1 MTERE
6 NVQGA
11 DLQTEEIKRDEIETN
26 TEINTETNTLETE
39 NVSVT
44 KTANV
49 IAAGTGIEGD
59 RFLNFLL
66 EMC

>member
-49 IAAGTGIEGD
+49 IAAGTGIGGD